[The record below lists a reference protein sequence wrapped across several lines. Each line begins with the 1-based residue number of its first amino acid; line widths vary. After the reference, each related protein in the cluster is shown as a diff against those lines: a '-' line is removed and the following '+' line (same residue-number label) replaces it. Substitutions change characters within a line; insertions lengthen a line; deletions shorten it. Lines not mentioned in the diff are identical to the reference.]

1 MSSIVSPDNTPV
13 LEQVDSP
20 DGGLAI
26 VAQQDKPNV
35 IEVKGDAPISIL
47 GGNLADVITTG
58 AGDGTIFT
66 GGGDDII
73 NGGAGDD
80 ILRGGDG
87 NDNIKGGLGNDVLLG
102 GDGDDI
108 LSGGFG
114 NDILKG
120 GAGNDIFEFAF
131 GEESSKDEGS
141 IDRITDFKADGL
153 DKIKI
158 FGVADSS
165 QISYDPETG
174 FVSIDGKAA
183 IDIGKDLNLGPA
195 VKNDKDTWELF

>member
-13 LEQVDSP
+13 LDQVASP

-26 VAQQDKPNV
+26 VGQQDKPNI
-35 IEVKGDAPISIL
+35 IEVKGDAPVGII

-58 AGDGTIFT
+58 AGDGIIFT
-66 GGGDDII
+66 SGGDDII

-87 NDNIKGGLGNDVLLG
+87 NDNIKGGLGNDFLSG
-102 GDGDDI
+102 GAGDDV
-108 LSGGFG
+108 LRGGFG
-114 NDILKG
+114 NDTLVG

-131 GEESSKDEGS
+131 GKDTTEDAGS
-141 IDRITDFKADGL
+141 VDKIDDFEKGMDR
-153 DKIKI
+153 IKI

-195 VKNDKDTWELF
+195 VKNDNDSWELF